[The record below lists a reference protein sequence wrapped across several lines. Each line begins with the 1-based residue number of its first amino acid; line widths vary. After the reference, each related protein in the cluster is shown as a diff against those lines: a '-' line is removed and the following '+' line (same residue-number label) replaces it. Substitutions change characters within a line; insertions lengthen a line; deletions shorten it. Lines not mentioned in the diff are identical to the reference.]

1 MTGRFLLA
9 FLTSI
14 AIGQAV
20 DLRTA
25 NIQLAPTAGRIEVK
39 AAQVIAEE
47 VEKRTQLRLTRNP
60 AGGTPIWIV
69 NRGAGNPEGFTVATT
84 AQGVTITGNGDRGV
98 IFGTGYFLRRAR
110 MAKQVF
116 DIENGMS
123 VTTEPKTVVRGHQ
136 LGFRPKTNSYDGW
149 TVPMWEQYIRELA
162 LFGTNTVELIPPRS
176 DDDPDSPHFP
186 LAQIDMMAE
195 MSRIANEYAMDVS
208 IWFPAMDENYA
219 DPKTVDFALKE
230 WAEVFKRLPRVDAVF
245 VPGGDPGDTPPAQ
258 LLALLEKQTANLH
271 KLHPKAGM
279 WVSPQSFDK
288 AGLDEFMAIVGKNPA
303 WLTGLVFGPQVRGSI
318 AELRARTPAK
328 YPIRFYPD
336 ITHSINAEFPVPSW
350 DFAYAATEAREVVN
364 PRPTDEAAIFR
375 KYNQFSTGFVTY
387 SEGCN
392 DDVNKFVWS
401 ALGWNPDASLPE
413 VLRDYGRFFF
423 GADQADALAQSILSL
438 ERNWRGPL
446 ATNGSVETTLQQL
459 RSVERAATPQL
470 RLNWRFQQLLY
481 RAYYDAFL
489 RQRLLIETEQEARA
503 NAALGRAGRSVG
515 SLKAMDEAESILD
528 ADALTSEARDLRA
541 RVFELAE
548 ALFQSTHMQLSVPR
562 YQAIGLGR
570 GANLDAIDFALNNR
584 VWLKQ
589 QFAQV
594 RAMADEKSR
603 VAGISRI
610 LEWTN
615 PGPGGFYDDLGDTSR
630 QPHLVAGEP
639 YGQDPDFLRSP
650 MMGFGSSP
658 QQGARVSWFTV
669 AETLADTPL
678 KMHYDGLD
686 PAAKYKIRVVYG
698 NGTSKAKMRLVANGN
713 VEIHPFR
720 EKSNP
725 IGPVEFDIPAS
736 ATAGGELNLEWTKPA
751 GGGGNGRGVQ
761 VAEVWLIRR

>member
-1 MTGRFLLA
+1 M
-9 FLTSI
+9 
-14 AIGQAV
+14 

-47 VEKRTQLRLTRNP
+47 VEKRTQLRLVRNP
-60 AGGTPIWIV
+60 SGGTPIRIV
-69 NRGAGNPEGFTVATT
+69 NRTSGNPEGFTVATT

-98 IFGTGYFLRRAR
+98 IFGTGYFLRHAR
-110 MAKQVF
+110 MAKQIF
-116 DIENGMS
+116 EIENGIS
-123 VTTEPKTVVRGHQ
+123 VTTEPKTAVRGHQ

-186 LAQIDMMAE
+186 LTQIDMMAE

-271 KLHPKAGM
+271 KFHPKAGM

-303 WLTGLVFGPQVRGSI
+303 WLSGLVFGPQVRGSI

-401 ALGWNPDASLPE
+401 ALGWNPEASLPE

-446 ATNGSVETTLQQL
+446 ATNGNVETTLQQL
-459 RSVERAATPQL
+459 RSVERTATPQL

-503 NAALGRAGRSVG
+503 NAALGRAGKLSGSVK
-515 SLKAMDEAESILD
+515 SMDEAEAILD
-528 ADALTSEARDLRA
+528 TDALTSDARDLRA

-548 ALFQSTHMQLSVPR
+548 ALFQSIHMQLSVPR

-603 VAGISRI
+603 LAGINRI
-610 LEWTN
+610 VEWTN
-615 PGPGGFYDDLGDTSR
+615 PGPGGFYDDLGDATR

-639 YGQDPDFLRSP
+639 YAQDPDFLRSP

-698 NGTSKAKMRLVANGN
+698 NGTSKAKMRLVANGS

-725 IGPVEFDIPAS
+725 MGLVEFDIPAS

>member
-1 MTGRFLLA
+1 M
-9 FLTSI
+9 
-14 AIGQAV
+14 

-60 AGGTPIWIV
+60 AGGTPIRIV
-69 NRGAGNPEGFTVATT
+69 NRAAGNPEGFTVATT

-186 LAQIDMMAE
+186 LTQIDMMAE

-271 KLHPKAGM
+271 KFHPKAGM

-303 WLTGLVFGPQVRGSI
+303 WLSGLVFGPQVRGSI

-401 ALGWNPDASLPE
+401 ALGWNPEASLPE

-423 GADQADALAQSILSL
+423 GADQADSLAQSILSL

-446 ATNGSVETTLQQL
+446 ATNGNVETTLQQL

-481 RAYYDAFL
+481 RAHYDAFL

-503 NAALGRAGRSVG
+503 NAALGRAGKLSGSVK
-515 SLKAMDEAESILD
+515 SMDEAEAILD
-528 ADALTSEARDLRA
+528 TDALTSEARDLRA

-548 ALFQSTHMQLSVPR
+548 ALFQSIHMQLSVPR

-594 RAMADEKSR
+594 RALPDEKSR
-603 VAGISRI
+603 LAGINRI
-610 LEWTN
+610 VEWTN
-615 PGPGGFYDDLGDTSR
+615 PGPGGFYDDLGDTAR
-630 QPHLVAGEP
+630 QPHLVAVEP

-720 EKSNP
+720 EKPNP
-725 IGPVEFDIPAS
+725 MGPVEFDIPAT
-736 ATAGGELNLEWTKPA
+736 ATAGGELSLEWTKPA

>member
-1 MTGRFLLA
+1 M
-9 FLTSI
+9 
-14 AIGQAV
+14 

-47 VEKRTQLRLTRNP
+47 VEKRTQLRLVRNP
-60 AGGTPIWIV
+60 SGGTPIRIV
-69 NRGAGNPEGFTVATT
+69 NRTSGNPEGFTVATT

-98 IFGTGYFLRRAR
+98 IFGTGYFLRHAR
-110 MAKQVF
+110 MAKQIF
-116 DIENGMS
+116 EIENGIS
-123 VTTEPKTVVRGHQ
+123 VTTEPKTAVRGHQ

-186 LAQIDMMAE
+186 LTQIDMMAE

>member
-1 MTGRFLLA
+1 MA

>member
-1 MTGRFLLA
+1 MA

-736 ATAGGELNLEWTKPA
+736 ATAGGELNLEGTKPA

>member
-1 MTGRFLLA
+1 M
-9 FLTSI
+9 
-14 AIGQAV
+14 

-47 VEKRTQLRLTRNP
+47 VEKRTQLRLVRNP
-60 AGGTPIWIV
+60 SGGTPIRIV
-69 NRGAGNPEGFTVATT
+69 NRTSGNPEGFTVATT

-98 IFGTGYFLRRAR
+98 IFGTGYFLRHAR
-110 MAKQVF
+110 MAKQIF
-116 DIENGMS
+116 EIENGIS
-123 VTTEPKTVVRGHQ
+123 VTTEPKTAVRGHQ

-186 LAQIDMMAE
+186 LTQIDMMAE

-245 VPGGDPGDTPPAQ
+245 VPGGDPGDTPPAR

-271 KLHPKAGM
+271 KFHPKAGM

-401 ALGWNPDASLPE
+401 ALGWNPEASLPE

-446 ATNGSVETTLQQL
+446 ATNGNVETTLQQL
-459 RSVERAATPQL
+459 RSVERTATPQL

-503 NAALGRAGRSVG
+503 NAALGRAGKLSGSVK
-515 SLKAMDEAESILD
+515 SMDEAEAILD
-528 ADALTSEARDLRA
+528 TDPLTSDARDLRA

-548 ALFQSTHMQLSVPR
+548 ALFQSIHMQLSVPR

-603 VAGISRI
+603 LAGINRI
-610 LEWTN
+610 VEWTN
-615 PGPGGFYDDLGDTSR
+615 PGPGGFYDDLGDATR

-639 YGQDPDFLRSP
+639 YAQDPDFLRSP

-698 NGTSKAKMRLVANGN
+698 NGTSKAKMRLVANGS

-725 IGPVEFDIPAS
+725 MGLVEFDIPAS